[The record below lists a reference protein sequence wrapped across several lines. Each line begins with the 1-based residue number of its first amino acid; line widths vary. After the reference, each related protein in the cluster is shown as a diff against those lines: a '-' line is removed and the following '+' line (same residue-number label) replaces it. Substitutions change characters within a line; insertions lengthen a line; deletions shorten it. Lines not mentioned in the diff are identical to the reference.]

1 MLIEESFAGSP
12 YQESTKSFLY
22 IAVKMSLN
30 VLCCDDVYLV
40 CPVILFFS
48 TTK

>member
-1 MLIEESFAGSP
+1 MLTEETFAGRP
-12 YQESTKSFLY
+12 YQESTKTFLY
-22 IAVKMSLN
+22 IAVKMALN

-48 TTK
+48 ITK